1 MKSDFLEILHE
12 RKSVRQYSDQ
22 KVTEEQLETLVRA
35 GMAAPSAVNRQPWF
49 FFAINDRVLL
59 DELGNRLPYA
69 KMLLQAPAAIVVCGN
84 MERALDAWQQEFW
97 IQDCSAATQN
107 TLLAAES
114 MGLGSV
120 WTAVYP
126 ATDRIEIVR
135 KVLILPSHLIPLNV
149 LPIGYP
155 DGPQRAKDKW
165 KPENMMWNK
174 WQ

>member
-107 TLLAAES
+107 ILLAAES

>member
-1 MKSDFLEILHE
+1 MKTDFLEILHE
-12 RKSVRQYSDQ
+12 RKSVRQYTDQ

-35 GMAAPSAVNRQPWF
+35 GMAAPSAVNRQPWLF
-49 FFAINDRVLL
+49 LAINDRVLL

-84 MERALDAWQQEFW
+84 MEKALDAWQQEFW

-107 TLLAAES
+107 ILLAAGS

-126 ATDRIEIVR
+126 AIDRIEIVR
-135 KVLILPSHLIPLNV
+135 EVLNLPSHLIPLNV

-165 KPENMMWNK
+165 KPENMWWNRWK
-174 WQ
+174 

>member
-1 MKSDFLEILHE
+1 MKSDFLEILQA
-12 RKSVRQYSDQ
+12 RKSVRQYSDR

-35 GMAAPSAVNRQPWF
+35 GMAAPSAVNRQPWL

-59 DELGNRLPYA
+59 DALGDRLPYA

-84 MERALDAWQQEFW
+84 MEKALDAWQQEFW

-107 TLLAAES
+107 ILLAAES

-126 ATDRIEIVR
+126 APDRIEIVR
-135 KVLILPSHLIPLNV
+135 NALNLPPHLIPLNV

>member
-1 MKSDFLEILHE
+1 MKSDFLEILHA
-12 RKSVRQYSDQ
+12 RTSVRQYSDRI
-22 KVTEEQLETLVRA
+22 VTEEQLETLVRA

-49 FFAINDRVLL
+49 FSAVNDRVLL

-84 MERALDAWQQEFW
+84 MEKAPDAWQQEFW

-107 TLLAAES
+107 ILLAAGS

-126 ATDRIEIVR
+126 APDRIEIVR
-135 KVLILPSHLIPLNV
+135 NALNLPPHLIPLNV

-155 DGPQRAKDKW
+155 VGPQRVKDKW

>member
-107 TLLAAES
+107 ILLAAGS